1 MVFFHVLN
9 AAHAASTALSTS
21 SFEASAKVER
31 VEPSTGEIEVHFESG
46 FVEGTNSPL
55 MNRS

>member
-9 AAHAASTALSTS
+9 AAQAASTALSTS

-46 FVEGTNSPL
+46 VVEGTN
-55 MNRS
+55 